1 MDHGFQDVEASLIVA
16 HQAAPAHHPTEG
28 ALDDPALRHDLET
41 GFGSIR
47 RTTSMTKSRKA
58 ALSMSVVQS

>member
-1 MDHGFQDVEASLIVA
+1 MDHGFRDVEAGLIIT
-16 HQAAPAHHPTEG
+16 HQAAPAHHPAEG
-28 ALDDPALRHDLET
+28 TLDDPAPRHDLET